1 MNISDEGIAAIQ
13 KREGTILTMYRDSA
27 GLPTI
32 GTGHLLTKDEL
43 SSGKLLAIDWKDGIT
58 PALAEDLL
66 KRDLAAA
73 QAVVNAAITVPLVQY
88 QFDALVSFAFN
99 VGSTAFRQSTLA
111 RLLNAGDYLGVPAQL
126 QRWVH
131 AAGEVN
137 PGLLERRASEV
148 AQWEN
153 T

>member
-1 MNISDEGIAAIQ
+1 MIISDEGIAAVQ
-13 KREGTILTMYRDSA
+13 QREGTVLTMYRDSA
-27 GLPTI
+27 SLPTI

-43 SSGKLLAIDWKDGIT
+43 SSGKILGTDWKDGIT
-58 PALAEDLL
+58 PEFAADLL

-99 VGSTAFRQSTLA
+99 VGSVAFRQSTLA
-111 RLLNAGDYLGVPAQL
+111 RILNARDYIGVSAQL
-126 QRWVH
+126 ERWIH
-131 AAGEVN
+131 AAGAIDQELVA
-137 PGLLERRASEV
+137 RRASEV

-153 T
+153 A

>member
-1 MNISDEGIAAIQ
+1 MNISDDGIAAIQ
-13 KREGTILTMYRDSA
+13 QREGTVLTMYRDSA
-27 GLPTI
+27 SLPTI

-43 SSGKLLAIDWKDGIT
+43 SSGKVLATDWKDGIT

-99 VGSTAFRQSTLA
+99 VGSMAFRQSTLA
-111 RLLNAGDYLGVPAQL
+111 RILNAGDYLGVPAQL
-126 QRWVH
+126 QRWIH
-131 AAGEVN
+131 SAGVVD
-137 PGLLERRASEV
+137 PGLIARRKSEI